1 VSAGVVV
8 VHVTLA
14 PTGFVTVHPIVPPG
28 FEPPDGPV
36 TIAVRVAEE
45 PSVGE
50 EDTAML
56 IVGATV
62 EIPKET
68 ELEVAVK

>member
-8 VHVTLA
+8 VHATLA
-14 PTGFVTVHPIVPPG
+14 PAGLVTVHPIVPTG
-28 FEPPDGPV
+28 LEPPDGPV

>member
-1 VSAGVVV
+1 V
-8 VHVTLA
+8 
-14 PTGFVTVHPIVPPG
+14 PTGL
-28 FEPPDGPV
+28 EPPDGPV

-50 EDTAML
+50 EDTAIL

-62 EIPKET
+62 EIPRET
-68 ELEVAVK
+68 ELEVAFK